1 LIPFGEMGRMSTM
14 SAAKNMVQ
22 EKMRNHIKQM
32 VSSNPMIGQLNEQF
46 TSWLLGSG
54 LTGAEIANTI
64 DSNKD
69 AVIQP
74 HELSA
79 ALERTTGTS
88 PPAWVINGLLTL
100 LDSDNDKTVTV
111 GDLFTYFE
119 QIGLPLGIP
128 DPAETARIAAEEE
141 AAKIAAEQEAARI
154 VAEKEATRIAAEQ
167 EAARIIAEKEAARI
181 AAEQELEKSM
191 QEIDLELE
199 NVPAPEI
206 KADQISE
213 ETVMTTDENKTTVG
227 QNHLEMIESLK
238 SMKLSSQIR
247 DAVEKTNL
255 DHHFEVKIEGIETTL
270 MASDA
275 FRNGKTIIGKLVED
289 DSIEVELLFKPSA
302 NDFVDNFQTNH
313 IVEIDAHI
321 ASWNLG
327 RKRAVFSV
335 LSYDYK

>member
-1 LIPFGEMGRMSTM
+1 M
-14 SAAKNMVQ
+14 SAAKSMVQ

-32 VSSNPMIGQLNEQF
+32 VSTNPMIGQLNEQF

-64 DSNKD
+64 DSNND

-79 ALERTTGTS
+79 ALEKTTGTS

-141 AAKIAAEQEAARI
+141 AA
-154 VAEKEATRIAAEQ
+154 RIAAEQ
-167 EAARIIAEKEAARI
+167 EAARIAAEQESARKAAEQEAARI

-191 QEIDLELE
+191 EEIDLELE
-199 NVPAPEI
+199 EVSTTEAEVDQTPQEAVNV
-206 KADQISE
+206 SE
-213 ETVMTTDENKTTVG
+213 EKTIQATTSG
-227 QNHLEMIESLK
+227 PNHLQMIEFMN

-247 DAVEKTNL
+247 DAVEKTKNL
-255 DHHFEVKIEGIETTL
+255 GHHFEVKIGKIESTL
-270 MASDA
+270 MASSP
-275 FRNGKTIIGKLVED
+275 FKNGKTIIGNLVED
-289 DSIEVELLFKPSA
+289 DSIEVELLFESSA
-302 NDFVDNFQTNH
+302 NDLVNNFQTNH

-321 ASWNLG
+321 ASWNIG

>member
-1 LIPFGEMGRMSTM
+1 M
-14 SAAKNMVQ
+14 SAAKSMVQ
-22 EKMRNHIKQM
+22 EKMQNHIKQM
-32 VSSNPMIGQLNEQF
+32 VSTNPMIGQLNEQF

-54 LTGAEIANTI
+54 LTGVEIANTI

-79 ALERTTGTS
+79 ALEKTTGTS

-128 DPAETARIAAEEE
+128 DPAETARLAAEEE
-141 AAKIAAEQEAARI
+141 ATRLAAEQEAIRL
-154 VAEKEATRIAAEQ
+154 ATEQ
-167 EAARIIAEKEAARI
+167 EAARL

-191 QEIDLELE
+191 QELDIELE
-199 NVPAPEI
+199 EVPEVVANEVKEEI
-206 KADQISE
+206 KKVVEVTDQVP
-213 ETVMTTDENKTTVG
+213 TVAKS
-227 QNHLEMIESLK
+227 NHLEIIEALN

-247 DAVEKTNL
+247 DAVEKSTT
-255 DHHFEVKIEGIETTL
+255 DHHFSVKIEKIESTI
-270 MASDA
+270 MAPQS
-275 FRNGKTIIGKLVED
+275 FKNGKTIIGKLVD
-289 DSIEVELLFKPSA
+289 NDSVEIELLFQPES
-302 NDFVDNFQTNH
+302 NDSVNSFQMNH

-321 ASWNLG
+321 ANWNIG
-327 RKRAVFSV
+327 RKRAIFSV
-335 LSYDYK
+335 HSYEYK

>member
-1 LIPFGEMGRMSTM
+1 M

-32 VSSNPMIGQLNEQF
+32 VSTNPMIGQLNEQF

-79 ALERTTGTS
+79 ALEKTTGTS

-100 LDSDNDKTVTV
+100 LDSDNDKVVTV

-141 AAKIAAEQEAARI
+141 AARIAAEQEAARIAAEQEAARIAAEKEAVRLAAEQEAARI
-154 VAEKEATRIAAEQ
+154 VAE
-167 EAARIIAEKEAARI
+167 
-181 AAEQELEKSM
+181 QELEKSM
-191 QEIDLELE
+191 EELDMDLEE
-199 NVPAPEI
+199 VPEI
-206 KADQISE
+206 VVNEPIE
-213 ETVMTTDENKTTVG
+213 EGKEVVEVKIPVSTSAAKSNP
-227 QNHLEMIESLK
+227 LEIINSLN

-247 DAVEKTNL
+247 DAVEKTTTRN
-255 DHHFEVKIEGIETTL
+255 HFLVKIEKIESTIL
-270 MASDA
+270 APMP
-275 FRNGKTIIGKLVED
+275 FKNGKTIIGKLVDD
-289 DSIEVELLFKPSA
+289 DSVEIELLFQSEA
-302 NDFVDNFQTNH
+302 NDSVTGFQMNH
-313 IVEIDAHI
+313 VVEIDAQI
-321 ASWNLG
+321 SNWNIG
-327 RKRAVFSV
+327 RKRAIFSV
-335 LSYDYK
+335 HSYEYK

>member
-1 LIPFGEMGRMSTM
+1 MSTM
-14 SAAKNMVQ
+14 SAAKSMVQ

-32 VSSNPMIGQLNEQF
+32 VSTNPMIGQLNEQF

-64 DSNKD
+64 DSNND

-79 ALERTTGTS
+79 ALEKTTGTS

-141 AAKIAAEQEAARI
+141 AA
-154 VAEKEATRIAAEQ
+154 RIAAEQ
-167 EAARIIAEKEAARI
+167 EAARIAAEQESARKAAEQEAARI

-191 QEIDLELE
+191 EEIDLELE
-199 NVPAPEI
+199 EVSNTEAEVNQTPQEAVNV
-206 KADQISE
+206 SE
-213 ETVMTTDENKTTVG
+213 EKAIQATTSG
-227 QNHLEMIESLK
+227 PNHLQMIEFMN

-247 DAVEKTNL
+247 DAVEKTKNL
-255 DHHFEVKIEGIETTL
+255 DHHFEVKIGKIESTL
-270 MASDA
+270 MAPSA
-275 FRNGKTIIGKLVED
+275 FKNGKTIIGNLVED
-289 DSIEVELLFKPSA
+289 DSIEVELLFESSA
-302 NDFVDNFQTNH
+302 NDYVNNFQTNH

-321 ASWNLG
+321 ANWNIG

-335 LSYDYK
+335 FSYDYK

>member
-1 LIPFGEMGRMSTM
+1 MSTM
-14 SAAKNMVQ
+14 SAAKSMVQ

-32 VSSNPMIGQLNEQF
+32 VSTNPMIGQLNEQF

-64 DSNKD
+64 DSNND

-79 ALERTTGTS
+79 ALEKTTGTS

-141 AAKIAAEQEAARI
+141 AARKAAEQ
-154 VAEKEATRIAAEQ
+154 
-167 EAARIIAEKEAARI
+167 EAARI

-191 QEIDLELE
+191 EEIDLELE
-199 NVPAPEI
+199 EVSTTEAEEHQTPQEAVNV
-206 KADQISE
+206 SE
-213 ETVMTTDENKTTVG
+213 EKTIQTTTSG
-227 QNHLEMIESLK
+227 PNHLQMIEFMN
-238 SMKLSSQIR
+238 SMTVSYTHLP
-247 DAVEKTNL
+247 L
-255 DHHFEVKIEGIETTL
+255 P
-270 MASDA
+270 
-275 FRNGKTIIGKLVED
+275 TILLV
-289 DSIEVELLFKPSA
+289 
-302 NDFVDNFQTNH
+302 
-313 IVEIDAHI
+313 
-321 ASWNLG
+321 
-327 RKRAVFSV
+327 
-335 LSYDYK
+335 

>member
-1 LIPFGEMGRMSTM
+1 
-14 SAAKNMVQ
+14 MVQ
-22 EKMRNHIKQM
+22 EKMQNHIKQM
-32 VSSNPMIGQLNEQF
+32 VSTNPMIGQLNEQF

-54 LTGAEIANTI
+54 LTGVEIANTI

-79 ALERTTGTS
+79 ALEKTTGTS

-128 DPAETARIAAEEE
+128 DPAETARLAAEEE
-141 AAKIAAEQEAARI
+141 ATRLAAEQEAIRL
-154 VAEKEATRIAAEQ
+154 AAEQ
-167 EAARIIAEKEAARI
+167 EAIRLAAEQEAIRLATEQEAARL

-191 QEIDLELE
+191 QELDIELE
-199 NVPAPEI
+199 EVSEVVANEVKEEI
-206 KADQISE
+206 KKVVEVKVQVP
-213 ETVMTTDENKTTVG
+213 TVAKS
-227 QNHLEMIESLK
+227 NHLEIIEALN

-247 DAVEKTNL
+247 DAVEKSTA
-255 DHHFEVKIEGIETTL
+255 DHHFSVKIEKIESTII
-270 MASDA
+270 APQS
-275 FRNGKTIIGKLVED
+275 FKNGKTIIGKLVD
-289 DSIEVELLFKPSA
+289 DNSVEIELLFQPEA
-302 NDFVDNFQTNH
+302 NDSVNSFQMNH

-321 ASWNLG
+321 ANWNIG
-327 RKRAVFSV
+327 RKRAIFSV
-335 LSYDYK
+335 HSYEYK

>member
-1 LIPFGEMGRMSTM
+1 M
-14 SAAKNMVQ
+14 SAAKSMVQ

-32 VSSNPMIGQLNEQF
+32 VSTNPMIGQLNEQF

-64 DSNKD
+64 DSNND

-79 ALERTTGTS
+79 ALEKTTGTS

-141 AAKIAAEQEAARI
+141 AA
-154 VAEKEATRIAAEQ
+154 RIAAEQ
-167 EAARIIAEKEAARI
+167 EAARIAAEQESARKAAEQEAARI

-191 QEIDLELE
+191 EEIDLELE
-199 NVPAPEI
+199 EVSNTEAEVDQTPLEAVNV
-206 KADQISE
+206 SE
-213 ETVMTTDENKTTVG
+213 EKAIQATTSG
-227 QNHLEMIESLK
+227 PNHLQMIEFMN

-247 DAVEKTNL
+247 DAVEKTKNL
-255 DHHFEVKIEGIETTL
+255 DHHFEVKIGKIESTL
-270 MASDA
+270 MAPSA
-275 FRNGKTIIGKLVED
+275 FKNGKTIIGNLVED
-289 DSIEVELLFKPSA
+289 DSIEVELLFESSA
-302 NDFVDNFQTNH
+302 NDYVNNFQTNH

-321 ASWNLG
+321 ANWNIG

-335 LSYDYK
+335 YSYDYK

>member
-1 LIPFGEMGRMSTM
+1 MSTM
-14 SAAKNMVQ
+14 SAAKSMVQ

-32 VSSNPMIGQLNEQF
+32 VSTNPMIGQLNEQF

-64 DSNKD
+64 DSNND

-79 ALERTTGTS
+79 ALEKTTGTS

-141 AAKIAAEQEAARI
+141 AA
-154 VAEKEATRIAAEQ
+154 RIAAEQ
-167 EAARIIAEKEAARI
+167 EAARIAAEQESARKAAEQEAARI

-191 QEIDLELE
+191 EEIDLELE
-199 NVPAPEI
+199 EVSNTEAEVDQTPLEAVNV
-206 KADQISE
+206 SE
-213 ETVMTTDENKTTVG
+213 EKAIQATTSG
-227 QNHLEMIESLK
+227 PNHLQMIEFMN

-247 DAVEKTNL
+247 DAVEKTKNL
-255 DHHFEVKIEGIETTL
+255 GHHFEVKIGKIESTL
-270 MASDA
+270 MAPSA
-275 FRNGKTIIGKLVED
+275 FKNGKTIIGNLVED
-289 DSIEVELLFKPSA
+289 DSIEVELLFESSA
-302 NDFVDNFQTNH
+302 NDYVNNFQTNH

-321 ASWNLG
+321 ANWNIG

>member
-1 LIPFGEMGRMSTM
+1 M
-14 SAAKNMVQ
+14 SAAKSMVQ

-32 VSSNPMIGQLNEQF
+32 VSTNPMIGQLNEQF

-64 DSNKD
+64 DSNND

-79 ALERTTGTS
+79 ALEKTTGTS

-141 AAKIAAEQEAARI
+141 AA
-154 VAEKEATRIAAEQ
+154 RIAAEQ
-167 EAARIIAEKEAARI
+167 ESARKAAEQEAARI

-191 QEIDLELE
+191 EEIDLELE
-199 NVPAPEI
+199 EVSTTETEVDQTPQEAVNV
-206 KADQISE
+206 SE
-213 ETVMTTDENKTTVG
+213 EKTTQTTTSG
-227 QNHLEMIESLK
+227 PNHLQMIEVMN

-247 DAVEKTNL
+247 DAVEKTKNL
-255 DHHFEVKIEGIETTL
+255 GYHFEVKIGKIESTL
-270 MASDA
+270 MAPSA
-275 FRNGKTIIGKLVED
+275 FKNGKTIIGNLVED
-289 DSIEVELLFKPSA
+289 DSIEVELLFESSA
-302 NDFVDNFQTNH
+302 NDLVNNFQTNH

-321 ASWNLG
+321 ASWNIG

>member
-1 LIPFGEMGRMSTM
+1 MSTM
-14 SAAKNMVQ
+14 SAAKSMVQ

-32 VSSNPMIGQLNEQF
+32 VSTNPMIGQLNEQF

-64 DSNKD
+64 DSNND

-79 ALERTTGTS
+79 ALEKTTGTS

-141 AAKIAAEQEAARI
+141 AA
-154 VAEKEATRIAAEQ
+154 RIAAEQ
-167 EAARIIAEKEAARI
+167 EAARIAAEQESARKAAEQEAARI

-191 QEIDLELE
+191 EEIDLELE
-199 NVPAPEI
+199 EVSTTETEVDQTPQEAVNV
-206 KADQISE
+206 SE
-213 ETVMTTDENKTTVG
+213 EKTIQATTSG
-227 QNHLEMIESLK
+227 PNHLQMIEVMN

-247 DAVEKTNL
+247 DAVEKTKNL
-255 DHHFEVKIEGIETTL
+255 GHHFEVKIGKIESTL
-270 MASDA
+270 MAPSA
-275 FRNGKTIIGKLVED
+275 FKNGKTIIGNLVED
-289 DSIEVELLFKPSA
+289 DSIEVELLFESSA
-302 NDFVDNFQTNH
+302 NDYVNNFQTNH
-313 IVEIDAHI
+313 IIEIDAHI
-321 ASWNLG
+321 ASWNIG

>member
-1 LIPFGEMGRMSTM
+1 M
-14 SAAKNMVQ
+14 SAAKSMVQ

-32 VSSNPMIGQLNEQF
+32 VSTNPMIGQLNEQF

-64 DSNKD
+64 DSNND

-79 ALERTTGTS
+79 ALEKTTGTS

-141 AAKIAAEQEAARI
+141 AA
-154 VAEKEATRIAAEQ
+154 RIAAEQ
-167 EAARIIAEKEAARI
+167 EAARI

-191 QEIDLELE
+191 EEIDLELE
-199 NVPAPEI
+199 EVSTTEAEVHQTPQEAVNV
-206 KADQISE
+206 SE
-213 ETVMTTDENKTTVG
+213 EKTIQTTTSG
-227 QNHLEMIESLK
+227 PNHLQMIEFMN

-247 DAVEKTNL
+247 DAVEKTKNL
-255 DHHFEVKIEGIETTL
+255 GHHFEVKIGKIESTL
-270 MASDA
+270 MAPSA
-275 FRNGKTIIGKLVED
+275 FKNGKTIIGNLVED
-289 DSIEVELLFKPSA
+289 DSIEVELLFESSA
-302 NDFVDNFQTNH
+302 NDFVNNFQTNH

-321 ASWNLG
+321 ASWNIG

>member
-1 LIPFGEMGRMSTM
+1 MSTM
-14 SAAKNMVQ
+14 SAAKSMVQ

-32 VSSNPMIGQLNEQF
+32 VSTNPMIGQLNEQF

-64 DSNKD
+64 DSNND

-79 ALERTTGTS
+79 ALEKTTGTS

-119 QIGLPLGIP
+119 QIGLPLGIQDP
-128 DPAETARIAAEEE
+128 DETARIAAEEE
-141 AAKIAAEQEAARI
+141 AARIADEQEAARI
-154 VAEKEATRIAAEQ
+154 AAEQ
-167 EAARIIAEKEAARI
+167 EEAARI

-191 QEIDLELE
+191 EEIDLELE
-199 NVPAPEI
+199 EVSTTETEVDQTPQEAVNV
-206 KADQISE
+206 SE
-213 ETVMTTDENKTTVG
+213 EKTTQTTTSG
-227 QNHLEMIESLK
+227 PNHLQMIEVMN

-247 DAVEKTNL
+247 DAVEKTKNL
-255 DHHFEVKIEGIETTL
+255 GYHFEVKIGKIESTL
-270 MASDA
+270 MAPSA
-275 FRNGKTIIGKLVED
+275 FKNGKTIIGNLVED
-289 DSIEVELLFKPSA
+289 DSIEVELLFESSA
-302 NDFVDNFQTNH
+302 NDLVNNFQTNH

-321 ASWNLG
+321 ASWNIG

>member
-1 LIPFGEMGRMSTM
+1 MSTM
-14 SAAKNMVQ
+14 SAAKSMVQ

-32 VSSNPMIGQLNEQF
+32 VSTNPMIGQLNEQF

-64 DSNKD
+64 DSNND

-79 ALERTTGTS
+79 ALEKTTGTS

-141 AAKIAAEQEAARI
+141 AA
-154 VAEKEATRIAAEQ
+154 RIAAEQ
-167 EAARIIAEKEAARI
+167 EAARIAAEQESARKAAEQEAARI

-191 QEIDLELE
+191 EEIDLELE
-199 NVPAPEI
+199 EVSTTEAEVHQTPQEAVNV
-206 KADQISE
+206 SE
-213 ETVMTTDENKTTVG
+213 EKTTQTTTSG
-227 QNHLEMIESLK
+227 PNHLQMIEVMN

-247 DAVEKTNL
+247 DAVEKTKNL
-255 DHHFEVKIEGIETTL
+255 GHHFEVKIGKIESTL
-270 MASDA
+270 MAPSA
-275 FRNGKTIIGKLVED
+275 FKNGKTIIGNLVED
-289 DSIEVELLFKPSA
+289 DSIEVELLFESSA
-302 NDFVDNFQTNH
+302 NDFVNNFQTNH

-321 ASWNLG
+321 ASWNIG

>member
-1 LIPFGEMGRMSTM
+1 MSTM
-14 SAAKNMVQ
+14 SAAKSMVQ

-32 VSSNPMIGQLNEQF
+32 VSTNPMIGQLNEQF

-64 DSNKD
+64 DSNND

-79 ALERTTGTS
+79 ALEKTTGTS

-141 AAKIAAEQEAARI
+141 AA
-154 VAEKEATRIAAEQ
+154 RIAAEQ
-167 EAARIIAEKEAARI
+167 EAARIAAEQESARKAAEQEAARI

-191 QEIDLELE
+191 EEIDLELE
-199 NVPAPEI
+199 EVSTTEAEVHQTPQEAVNV
-206 KADQISE
+206 SE
-213 ETVMTTDENKTTVG
+213 EKTTQTTTSG
-227 QNHLEMIESLK
+227 PNHLQMIEVMN

-247 DAVEKTNL
+247 DAVEKTKNL
-255 DHHFEVKIEGIETTL
+255 GHHFEVKIGKIESTL
-270 MASDA
+270 MAPSA
-275 FRNGKTIIGKLVED
+275 FKNGKTIIGNLVED
-289 DSIEVELLFKPSA
+289 DSIEVELLFESSA
-302 NDFVDNFQTNH
+302 NDLVNNFQTNH

-321 ASWNLG
+321 ASWNIG

>member
-1 LIPFGEMGRMSTM
+1 M
-14 SAAKNMVQ
+14 SAAKSMVQ

-32 VSSNPMIGQLNEQF
+32 VSTNPMIGQLNEQF

-64 DSNKD
+64 DSNND

-79 ALERTTGTS
+79 ALEKTTGTS

-141 AAKIAAEQEAARI
+141 AA
-154 VAEKEATRIAAEQ
+154 RIAAEQ
-167 EAARIIAEKEAARI
+167 ESARKAAEQEAARI

-191 QEIDLELE
+191 EEIDLELE
-199 NVPAPEI
+199 EVSNTEAEVNQTPQEAVNV
-206 KADQISE
+206 SE
-213 ETVMTTDENKTTVG
+213 EKAIQATTSG
-227 QNHLEMIESLK
+227 PNHLQMIEFMN

-247 DAVEKTNL
+247 DAVEKTKNL
-255 DHHFEVKIEGIETTL
+255 DHHFEVKIGKIESTL
-270 MASDA
+270 MAPSA
-275 FRNGKTIIGKLVED
+275 FKNGKTIIGNLVED
-289 DSIEVELLFKPSA
+289 DSIEVELLFESSA
-302 NDFVDNFQTNH
+302 NDYVNNFQTNH

-321 ASWNLG
+321 ANWNIG

-335 LSYDYK
+335 FSYDYK

>member
-1 LIPFGEMGRMSTM
+1 M
-14 SAAKNMVQ
+14 SAAKSMVQ

-32 VSSNPMIGQLNEQF
+32 VSTNPMIGQLNEQF

-64 DSNKD
+64 DSNND

-79 ALERTTGTS
+79 ALEKTTGTS

-141 AAKIAAEQEAARI
+141 AA
-154 VAEKEATRIAAEQ
+154 RIAAEQ
-167 EAARIIAEKEAARI
+167 EAARI

-191 QEIDLELE
+191 EEIDLELE
-199 NVPAPEI
+199 EVSNTEAEVNQTPQEAVNV
-206 KADQISE
+206 SE
-213 ETVMTTDENKTTVG
+213 EKAIQATTSG
-227 QNHLEMIESLK
+227 PNHLQMIEFMN

-247 DAVEKTNL
+247 DAVEKTKNL
-255 DHHFEVKIEGIETTL
+255 DHHFEVKIGKIESTL
-270 MASDA
+270 MAPSA
-275 FRNGKTIIGKLVED
+275 FKNGKTIIGNLVED
-289 DSIEVELLFKPSA
+289 DSIEVELLFESSA
-302 NDFVDNFQTNH
+302 NDYVNNFQTNH

-321 ASWNLG
+321 ANWNIG

-335 LSYDYK
+335 FSYDYK

>member
-1 LIPFGEMGRMSTM
+1 MSTM
-14 SAAKNMVQ
+14 SAAKSMVQ

-32 VSSNPMIGQLNEQF
+32 VSTNPMIGQLNEQF

-64 DSNKD
+64 DSNND

-79 ALERTTGTS
+79 ALEKTTGTS

-141 AAKIAAEQEAARI
+141 AA
-154 VAEKEATRIAAEQ
+154 RIAAEQ
-167 EAARIIAEKEAARI
+167 EAARIAAEQESARKAAEQEAARI

-191 QEIDLELE
+191 EEIDLELE
-199 NVPAPEI
+199 EVSNTEAEVDQTPLEAVNV
-206 KADQISE
+206 SE
-213 ETVMTTDENKTTVG
+213 EKAIQATTSG
-227 QNHLEMIESLK
+227 PNHLQMIEFMN

-247 DAVEKTNL
+247 DAVEKTKNL
-255 DHHFEVKIEGIETTL
+255 GHHFEVKIGKIESTL
-270 MASDA
+270 MAPSP
-275 FRNGKTIIGKLVED
+275 FKNGKTIIGNLVED
-289 DSIEVELLFKPSA
+289 DSIEVELLFESSA
-302 NDFVDNFQTNH
+302 NDLVNNFQTNH

-321 ASWNLG
+321 ASWNIG

>member
-1 LIPFGEMGRMSTM
+1 M
-14 SAAKNMVQ
+14 SAAKSMVQ

-32 VSSNPMIGQLNEQF
+32 VSTNPMIGQLNEQF

-64 DSNKD
+64 DSNND

-79 ALERTTGTS
+79 ALEKTTGTS

-141 AAKIAAEQEAARI
+141 AA
-154 VAEKEATRIAAEQ
+154 RIAAEQ
-167 EAARIIAEKEAARI
+167 ESARKAAEQEAARI

-191 QEIDLELE
+191 EEIDLELE
-199 NVPAPEI
+199 EVSNTEAEVNQTPQEAVNV
-206 KADQISE
+206 SE
-213 ETVMTTDENKTTVG
+213 EKAIQATTSG
-227 QNHLEMIESLK
+227 PNHLQMIEFMN

-247 DAVEKTNL
+247 DAVEKTKNL
-255 DHHFEVKIEGIETTL
+255 DHHFEVKIGKIESTL
-270 MASDA
+270 MAPSA
-275 FRNGKTIIGKLVED
+275 FKNGKTIIGNLVED
-289 DSIEVELLFKPSA
+289 DSIEVELLFESSA
-302 NDFVDNFQTNH
+302 NDYVNNFQTNH

-321 ASWNLG
+321 ANWNIG

-335 LSYDYK
+335 YSYDYK

>member
-1 LIPFGEMGRMSTM
+1 MSTM

-32 VSSNPMIGQLNEQF
+32 VSTNPMIGQLNEQF

-74 HELSA
+74 HELSS
-79 ALERTTGTS
+79 ALEKTTGTS

-141 AAKIAAEQEAARI
+141 AA
-154 VAEKEATRIAAEQ
+154 RIAAEQ
-167 EAARIIAEKEAARI
+167 EAARIAAEQESARKAAEQEAARI

-191 QEIDLELE
+191 EEIDLELE
-199 NVPAPEI
+199 EVSTTEAEVDQTPQEAVNV
-206 KADQISE
+206 SE
-213 ETVMTTDENKTTVG
+213 EKTIQATTSG
-227 QNHLEMIESLK
+227 PNHLQMIEFMN

-247 DAVEKTNL
+247 DAVEKTKNL
-255 DHHFEVKIEGIETTL
+255 GHHFEVKIGKIESTL
-270 MASDA
+270 MAPSA
-275 FRNGKTIIGKLVED
+275 FKNGKTIIGNLVED
-289 DSIEVELLFKPSA
+289 DSIEVELLFESSA
-302 NDFVDNFQTNH
+302 NDLVNNFQTNH

-321 ASWNLG
+321 ASWNIG

>member
-1 LIPFGEMGRMSTM
+1 M
-14 SAAKNMVQ
+14 SAAKSMVQ
-22 EKMRNHIKQM
+22 EKMQNHIKQM
-32 VSSNPMIGQLNEQF
+32 VSTNPMIGQLNEQF

-54 LTGAEIANTI
+54 LTGVEIANTI

-79 ALERTTGTS
+79 ALEKTTGTS

-128 DPAETARIAAEEE
+128 DPAETARLAAEEE
-141 AAKIAAEQEAARI
+141 ATRLAAEQEAIRLATEQEAARLATEQEAARLAAEQEAARL
-154 VAEKEATRIAAEQ
+154 
-167 EAARIIAEKEAARI
+167 

-191 QEIDLELE
+191 QELDIELE
-199 NVPAPEI
+199 EVPEVVANEVKEEI
-206 KADQISE
+206 KKVVEVKDQAP
-213 ETVMTTDENKTTVG
+213 TVAKS
-227 QNHLEMIESLK
+227 NHLEIIEALN

-247 DAVEKTNL
+247 DAVEKSTT
-255 DHHFEVKIEGIETTL
+255 DHHFSVKIEKIESTI
-270 MASDA
+270 MAPQS
-275 FRNGKTIIGKLVED
+275 FKNGKTIIGKLVDD
-289 DSIEVELLFKPSA
+289 DSVEIELLFQPES
-302 NDFVDNFQTNH
+302 NDSVNSFQMNH

-321 ASWNLG
+321 ANWNIG
-327 RKRAVFSV
+327 RKRAIFSV
-335 LSYDYK
+335 HSYEYK

>member
-1 LIPFGEMGRMSTM
+1 MSTM
-14 SAAKNMVQ
+14 SAAKSMVQ

-32 VSSNPMIGQLNEQF
+32 VSTNPMIGQLNEQF

-64 DSNKD
+64 DSNND

-79 ALERTTGTS
+79 ALEKTTGTS

-141 AAKIAAEQEAARI
+141 AA
-154 VAEKEATRIAAEQ
+154 RIAAEQ
-167 EAARIIAEKEAARI
+167 EAARIAAEQESARKAAEQEAARI

-191 QEIDLELE
+191 EEIDLELE
-199 NVPAPEI
+199 EVSNTEAEVNQTPQEAVNV
-206 KADQISE
+206 SE
-213 ETVMTTDENKTTVG
+213 EKAIQATTSG
-227 QNHLEMIESLK
+227 PNHLQMIEFMN

-247 DAVEKTNL
+247 DAVEKTKNL
-255 DHHFEVKIEGIETTL
+255 DHHFEVKIGKIESTL
-270 MASDA
+270 MAPSP
-275 FRNGKTIIGKLVED
+275 FKNGKTIIGNLVED
-289 DSIEVELLFKPSA
+289 DSIEVELLFESSA
-302 NDFVDNFQTNH
+302 NYLVNNFQTNH

-321 ASWNLG
+321 ANWNIG

-335 LSYDYK
+335 FSYDYK

>member
-1 LIPFGEMGRMSTM
+1 M
-14 SAAKNMVQ
+14 SAAKSMVQ

-32 VSSNPMIGQLNEQF
+32 VSTNPMIGQLNEQF

-64 DSNKD
+64 DSNND

-79 ALERTTGTS
+79 ALEKTTGTS

-141 AAKIAAEQEAARI
+141 AA
-154 VAEKEATRIAAEQ
+154 RIAAEQ
-167 EAARIIAEKEAARI
+167 EAARIAAEQESARKAAEQEAARI

-191 QEIDLELE
+191 EEIDLELE
-199 NVPAPEI
+199 EVSNTEAEVNQTPQEAVNV
-206 KADQISE
+206 SE
-213 ETVMTTDENKTTVG
+213 EKTIQATTSG
-227 QNHLEMIESLK
+227 PNHLQMIEFMN

-247 DAVEKTNL
+247 DAVEKTKNL
-255 DHHFEVKIEGIETTL
+255 GHHFEVKIGKIESTL
-270 MASDA
+270 MAPSP
-275 FRNGKTIIGKLVED
+275 FKNGKTIIGNLVED
-289 DSIEVELLFKPSA
+289 DSIEVELLFESSA
-302 NDFVDNFQTNH
+302 NDLVNNFQTNH

-321 ASWNLG
+321 ANWNIG

-335 LSYDYK
+335 FSYDYK

>member
-1 LIPFGEMGRMSTM
+1 MSTM
-14 SAAKNMVQ
+14 SAAKSMVQ

-32 VSSNPMIGQLNEQF
+32 VSTNPMIGQLNEQF

-79 ALERTTGTS
+79 ALEKTTGTS

-141 AAKIAAEQEAARI
+141 AA
-154 VAEKEATRIAAEQ
+154 RIAAEQ
-167 EAARIIAEKEAARI
+167 EAARIAAEQEAARIAAEQESARKAAEQEAARI

-191 QEIDLELE
+191 EEIDLELE
-199 NVPAPEI
+199 EVSTTEAEVDQSPQEAVNV
-206 KADQISE
+206 SE
-213 ETVMTTDENKTTVG
+213 EKTIQATTSG
-227 QNHLEMIESLK
+227 PNHLQMIEVMN

-247 DAVEKTNL
+247 DAVEKTKNL
-255 DHHFEVKIEGIETTL
+255 GYHFEVKIGKIESTL
-270 MASDA
+270 MAPSA
-275 FRNGKTIIGKLVED
+275 FKNGKTIIGNLVED
-289 DSIEVELLFKPSA
+289 DSIEVELLFESSA
-302 NDFVDNFQTNH
+302 NDFVNNFQTNH

-321 ASWNLG
+321 ASWNIG